1 MGILVAA
8 RTKWRFD
15 IQWEGFLHNEIN

>member
-1 MGILVAA
+1 MGIVAA